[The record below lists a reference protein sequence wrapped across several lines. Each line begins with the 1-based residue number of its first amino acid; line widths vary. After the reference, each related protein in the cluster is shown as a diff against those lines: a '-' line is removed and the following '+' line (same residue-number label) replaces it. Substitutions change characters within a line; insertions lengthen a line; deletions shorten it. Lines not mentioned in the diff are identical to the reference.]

1 MSRYLHG
8 AMINCFVGALSLIRC
23 PAIMSFPVL
32 SQFASIKIAATE
44 NLSLLALALSAVFAL
59 AWYLWIICF
68 RTPKGS
74 PPGPFG
80 LPIVGSLPFL
90 DPELH
95 TYFADLARRY
105 GPVLKIMLGKKVCIV
120 VSSPSAAREVLK
132 DQDTTFANR
141 DVPIAARIATYGG
154 KDIGWNPYGPEWR
167 MLRKICVLKMLSN
180 ATLDSVY
187 GLRRREVR
195 TMVKYL
201 YEQAGSPVNV
211 GEQMFL
217 TILNVVTGMIW
228 GGTLQGEA
236 RDMVAAEFRS
246 LVSGIVA
253 LLGKPNVSDFFPGL
267 ARFDLQGVAKEMKVL
282 AKQLDGIFETVI
294 DQRVR
299 MEEEG
304 GGMRSSSNGKD
315 FLAYLLKVKDEEDFN
330 PPLTMAGLKALLM
343 DMVTGGTDTSSNMVE
358 FTMAEVMNKPHVLA
372 RVQQELDSV
381 VGKEKVVEESH
392 MGKLPYLQAVIK
404 ESLRLHPALPLLIP
418 HCPSK
423 DATIGGFTVPKGT
436 RIFVNV
442 WAIHHDP
449 SLWENPSEFD
459 PGRFLEEGTN
469 KGAMDYGGKDFTYFP
484 FGSGRR
490 ICAGIAMAE
499 RMLMYSLAT
508 LLHSFDWRLP
518 EAEKMDLDER
528 FSIVLKKRIPLKP
541 IPTPRLSSPAL
552 YEE

>member
-44 NLSLLALALSAVFAL
+44 NMSLLALVLSAVFAL

-120 VSSPSAAREVLK
+120 VSSPSVAREVLK

-282 AKQLDGIFETVI
+282 AKRLDGIFETVI

-299 MEEEG
+299 MEEER

-330 PPLTMAGLKALLM
+330 PPLTMDGLKALLM
-343 DMVTGGTDTSSNMVE
+343 V
-358 FTMAEVMNKPHVLA
+358 
-372 RVQQELDSV
+372 
-381 VGKEKVVEESH
+381 
-392 MGKLPYLQAVIK
+392 
-404 ESLRLHPALPLLIP
+404 RL
-418 HCPSK
+418 
-423 DATIGGFTVPKGT
+423 
-436 RIFVNV
+436 
-442 WAIHHDP
+442 
-449 SLWENPSEFD
+449 
-459 PGRFLEEGTN
+459 
-469 KGAMDYGGKDFTYFP
+469 
-484 FGSGRR
+484 
-490 ICAGIAMAE
+490 
-499 RMLMYSLAT
+499 
-508 LLHSFDWRLP
+508 
-518 EAEKMDLDER
+518 
-528 FSIVLKKRIPLKP
+528 RIPYSSIIFLAGSP
-541 IPTPRLSSPAL
+541 CTEAFSPAL
-552 YEE
+552 NTDKRK